1 MTGES
6 WIILAMGVYLIAELP
21 FIQGTTWREVA
32 ADVRELVRSLR
43 S

>member
-1 MTGES
+1 VTLEA
-6 WIILAMGVYLIAELP
+6 WFALAMGIYLIAELP

-32 ADVRELVRSLR
+32 TDARELVRSLR